1 MCTIKE
7 FKDRVN
13 QDLQQSLEEEQAHIQ
28 KYKDEGDQIEYWET
42 GVDPTKENKEVVV
55 CFTGRRPKDLAG
67 YVKENYDVLFFM
79 VVDKLKE
86 LINKYHEQHPEYNFN
101 FKFIT
106 GGAQGFDQLVFWA
119 VNKLKEDNTIQNIVY
134 VPFTGQEKKW
144 QEQGLFSQAEYNLML
159 KKADDVLYLEEEL
172 SDYSAIVKAL
182 YNRNHKMVDDSNI
195 VIALYPDDTWNE
207 NKKSGT
213 AECMRY
219 ASSMNKRLWQWKY
232 TVNNNKV
239 ILL

>member
-7 FKDRVN
+7 FKDKIN
-13 QDLQQSLEEEQAHIQ
+13 QQLQESIEQEQAYIQ

-42 GVDPTKENKEVVV
+42 GIDPTKETKEVVV

-67 YVKENYDVLFFM
+67 YVKENYDLLFFM

-86 LINKYHEQHPEYNFN
+86 LINQYHIQHPEYNFN

-106 GGAQGFDQLVFWA
+106 GGAQGFDQLAFWA
-119 VNKLKEDNTIQNIVY
+119 VNKLKEDDTISNIVY

-144 QEQGLFSQAEYNLML
+144 KEQGLFSQAEYNLML
-159 KKADDVLYLEEEL
+159 KKADKVEYLEEEL
-172 SDYSAIVKAL
+172 SDYSAVVKAL
-182 YNRNHKMVDDSNI
+182 YARNHRMVDDSNV

-207 NKKSGT
+207 NQNSGT

-219 ASSMNKRLWQWKY
+219 ACNAGKKVWQWKY
-232 TVNNNKV
+232 TVNDNKV
-239 ILL
+239 MLV